1 MGTYPYITNFHSMD
15 MYPKFNI
22 GLNRPIDTLISD
34 SDKHIKQTNTLMMGY
49 DYLQAKAVSF

>member
-1 MGTYPYITNFHSMD
+1 MD

-34 SDKHIKQTNTLMMGY
+34 SDKHTDQTNTLMMGY
-49 DYLQAKAVSF
+49 DYLQTDKQSF

>member
-34 SDKHIKQTNTLMMGY
+34 SDKHTDKNKAFRMGY
-49 DYLQAKAVSF
+49 DYLQTDKQSF